1 MTLPTQQLCGK
12 LGSSV
17 KLPALK
23 ELSMRIASGP
33 RWGWAA
39 FAAVCLTACSSQPS
53 SSAPTLAPSTK
64 EPMPALNGSYTFT
77 TDGARLTVDGQPRA
91 GGVVSKTVWEINA
104 CGPGCAHVQ
113 SSLGWTAELHLVE
126 HTWHATRK
134 LPADC
139 AAEPS
144 IISYSLDAQTL
155 TGTATNSLPCAQPP
169 GVAVVPATLT
179 KN

>member
-1 MTLPTQQLCGK
+1 M
-12 LGSSV
+12 
-17 KLPALK
+17 
-23 ELSMRIASGP
+23 
-33 RWGWAA
+33 
-39 FAAVCLTACSSQPS
+39 
-53 SSAPTLAPSTK
+53 
-64 EPMPALNGSYTFT
+64 
-77 TDGARLTVDGQPRA
+77 
-91 GGVVSKTVWEINA
+91 SKTVWEITG

-126 HTWHATRK
+126 HTWQATRK

-144 IISYSLDAQTL
+144 IITYSLDAQTL

-169 GVAVVPATLT
+169 GAAVVPASLT